1 MWRSLKTPSLMGVY
15 RILKRICMG
24 LPHYVC
30 FIEISADNRL
40 PGRQKYHSKKN
51 VALTNSDAIKTIG
64 INTCIE
70 SIECKW
76 TRTTLPH
83 ITGTNMFKLRS
94 KKNISYVSRCNDFPL
109 DQCNASFLTS
119 LTSAHDSTRQ
129 KVITCIRSWNYECQQ
144 TQHTVDGREIRITS
158 W

>member
-1 MWRSLKTPSLMGVY
+1 MGVY
-15 RILKRICMG
+15 RILKRIFMG

-30 FIEISADNRL
+30 FFEISADNRL
-40 PGRQKYHSKKN
+40 PRWQKYHSNKN

-70 SIECKW
+70 SIDCKMN
-76 TRTTLPH
+76 THNSPTYHRDKYVQVK
-83 ITGTNMFKLRS
+83 IE
-94 KKNISYVSRCNDFPL
+94 KNISYVSRCNDFPL

-119 LTSAHDSTRQ
+119 LNSAHDSTRQ
-129 KVITCIRSWNYECQQ
+129 KVITCIRFWNYECEQ